1 MKSKGIWSLN
11 FSTIVIALIPI
22 AVAINYLGKVII
34 ETLKLPLWLDS
45 IGTVIS
51 SMLAGPLIGAFTGLI
66 NNIIYGFTLSPI
78 SFVYAITSVVIG
90 LGVGVMA
97 HKGWIASISKA
108 IVIGL
113 VVGLLAAIVS
123 TPLNIMFWEGTTGNV
138 WGDAFYLYLES
149 IGMPQWVASF
159 GDSVVVDVPDKV
171 ITVVIGYLIY
181 QSLPKNLIRLFNN
194 NNEIEKL

>member
-1 MKSKGIWSLN
+1 MKNKGMGSLN
-11 FSTIVIALIPI
+11 ISTIVIALIPI
-22 AVAINYLGKVII
+22 AVAINYLGKVVI
-34 ETLKLPLWLDS
+34 EILKLPLWLDS

-90 LGVGVMA
+90 LGVGIMA

-108 IVIGL
+108 IIIGL

-171 ITVVIGYLIY
+171 ITVLIGYLIY
-181 QSLPKNLIRLFNN
+181 RSLPKNLIRLFNN

>member
-1 MKSKGIWSLN
+1 MKNKGIWSLN

-78 SFVYAITSVVIG
+78 SFVYAVTSVVIG
-90 LGVGVMA
+90 LGVGIMA
-97 HKGWIASISKA
+97 HKGWIASIGKA

-123 TPLNIMFWEGTTGNV
+123 TPLNMMFWEGTTGNI
-138 WGDAFYLYLES
+138 WGDAFYLYLAS
-149 IGMPQWVASF
+149 IGMPQWIASF

-171 ITVVIGYLIY
+171 ITVLIGYLIY
-181 QSLPKNLIRLFNN
+181 RSLPKNLIHLFKN

>member
-45 IGTVIS
+45 IGTVIA

-90 LGVGVMA
+90 LGVGIMA

-123 TPLNIMFWEGTTGNV
+123 TPLNIMFWEGTTGNI

-171 ITVVIGYLIY
+171 ITVLIGYLIY
-181 QSLPKNLIRLFNN
+181 RSLPKNLIRLFKN